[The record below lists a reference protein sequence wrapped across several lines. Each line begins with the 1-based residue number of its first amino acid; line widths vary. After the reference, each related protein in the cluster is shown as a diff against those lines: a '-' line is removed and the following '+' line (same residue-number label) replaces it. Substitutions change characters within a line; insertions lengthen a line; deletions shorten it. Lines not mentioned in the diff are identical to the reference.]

1 MNDTLARRKIGLAD
15 HHNKDRIVT
24 QAKRWSAPCDL
35 VQLRFIYQFALARPL
50 NGPFSPLELRL
61 IKPSKAASAVNP
73 EATSPDRTGASSP
86 ASAVESTPSDLPQ
99 DFETALAQLEALV
112 AQMESGEL
120 PLEESLAAY
129 RRGVA
134 LTRVCQERLSQAEQ
148 QINVLEA
155 GLLRPFDATDRQS
168 E

>member
-1 MNDTLARRKIGLAD
+1 MSGARVA
-15 HHNKDRIVT
+15 
-24 QAKRWSAPCDL
+24 
-35 VQLRFIYQFALARPL
+35 FAHPY
-50 NGPFSPLELRL
+50 PLEFCL
-61 IKPSKAASAVNP
+61 IKPTKAAAEANP
-73 EATSPDRTGASSP
+73 EATAAQSGEP
-86 ASAVESTPSDLPQ
+86 AADDALELDLPQ

-112 AQMESGEL
+112 ARMESGVL

-134 LTRVCQERLSQAEQ
+134 LTRVCQDRLAQAEQ

-155 GLLRPFDATDRQS
+155 GLLRPFDASDRQT